1 MGLLDRDAQSL
12 LLAVIRQPARS
23 CVAPIAEL
31 THKVT
36 CWEET
41 IDAAM
46 QHGILP
52 MLRAALALSE
62 GSVPREVLGR
72 VKRESERN
80 AFHCIANAAEL
91 LAVLREFEKAG
102 IPAIPFKGVVLGA
115 SAYGDMTART
125 AGDLDVLIFRRDLL
139 RAVRILVDRGYELK
153 TKVLEDGSPEAAHYF
168 EYHLER
174 AADGMV
180 LELRW
185 RLELTQPRFRR
196 ELGMDWVWPRRRTA
210 KLGGADIPNLDPVSA
225 LLVLCMHGS
234 KHVWSRLI
242 WISDVAK
249 LIESEPGLDWNFA
262 EKEARRVGLWR
273 CLALGTL
280 LAHSIAG
287 AEVPV
292 EVLENFRKDRTAR
305 RLAEF
310 LQEHMFDET
319 LPMPGGPVPYNLQLL
334 GFQDR
339 ARALLTPSIF
349 RPNEWDRAFIKLP
362 RALEP
367 LYYVIRPIRLLVD
380 RSGR

>member
-12 LLAVIRQPARS
+12 LLAVMRRPAKS
-23 CVAPIAEL
+23 GVAPIDEL
-31 THKVT
+31 TNKVT
-36 CWEET
+36 CWEAT
-41 IDAAM
+41 IDAAKR
-46 QHGILP
+46 HGILP
-52 MLRAALALSE
+52 MLHAALASSQ
-62 GSVPREVLGR
+62 GSIPQEVLDR

-80 AFHCIANAAEL
+80 SFHCIANAAEL
-91 LAVLREFEKAG
+91 LAVLREFENAG
-102 IPAIPFKGVVLGA
+102 IAAIPFKGVVLGA

-139 RAVRILVDRGYELK
+139 RAVPILVDRGYELK

-196 ELGMDWVWPRRRTA
+196 ELGMDWVWPKRRTA
-210 KLGGADIPNLDPVSA
+210 KLGGAEVPNLDPVSA

-242 WISDVAK
+242 WIYDVAK
-249 LIESEPGLDWNFA
+249 LIESEPGLDWRFA
-262 EKEARRVGLWR
+262 EKEAKRVGLWR

-280 LAHSIAG
+280 LAQRATGIEVP
-287 AEVPV
+287 AEVQ
-292 EVLENFRKDRTAR
+292 ENFMHDRTAS

-310 LQEHMFDET
+310 LYAQMFDIHQ
-319 LPMPGGPVPYNLQLL
+319 MPAGRVPYNLQLL
-334 GFQDR
+334 GFGDR

-349 RPNEWDRAFIKLP
+349 RPNEWDRAFVKLP

-367 LYYVIRPIRLLVD
+367 LYYVIRPIRILLD

>member
-1 MGLLDRDAQSL
+1 MSLDRDTQNL
-12 LLAVIRQPARS
+12 LLAVTRGQAKG
-23 CVAPIAEL
+23 CLAPIAEL
-31 THKVT
+31 AARVT
-36 CWEET
+36 RWEET
-41 IDAAM
+41 VGVA
-46 QHGILP
+46 QRHGILP
-52 MLRAALALSE
+52 MLYTALACNPE
-62 GSVPREVLGR
+62 TVPREVLDL
-72 VKRESERN
+72 VKRKSERN

-91 LAVLREFEKAG
+91 LAVLRAFENAG

-115 SAYGDMTART
+115 AAYGDMTARS
-125 AGDLDVLIFRRDLL
+125 AGDLDLLIFRSNLL
-139 RAVRILVDRGYELK
+139 RAVQILLDRGYQLK
-153 TKVLEDGSPEAAHYF
+153 TKVLDDGSPEAEHYF

-174 AADGMV
+174 AADGIV

-196 ELGMDWVWPRRRTA
+196 ELGMEWVWPRRRTV
-210 KLGGADIPNLDPVSA
+210 KLGGADVPNLDPVST

-242 WISDVAK
+242 WICDVAK
-249 LIESEPGLDWNFA
+249 LIASEPGLDWNFA
-262 EKEARRVGLWR
+262 EKEAKRVGLWR

-280 LAHSIAG
+280 LAQSIAG
-287 AEVPV
+287 AEVPAV
-292 EVLENFRKDRTAR
+292 VQENFKKDRTAR

-310 LQEHMFDET
+310 LQEQMLEEI
-319 LPMPGGPVPYNLQLL
+319 PQMPIGRVPYNLQLL
-334 GFQDR
+334 SFRDR

-362 RALEP
+362 RTLEP